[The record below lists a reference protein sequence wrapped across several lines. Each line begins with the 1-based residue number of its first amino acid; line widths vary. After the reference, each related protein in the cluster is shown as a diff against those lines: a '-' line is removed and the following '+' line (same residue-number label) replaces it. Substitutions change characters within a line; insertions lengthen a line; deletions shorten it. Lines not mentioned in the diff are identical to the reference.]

1 MTSYITGFAEHY
13 FKGGARVLFFS
24 DWEYVSRKRLRTA
37 DVEYFHFYFSQI
49 CQRNCLS
56 SLYSYFH
63 FSENAKR
70 EKEKKNKFRIFL
82 QNLEFFLCSKY
93 FKFCLGLVHN
103 WKQNR
108 GGYCFLSCLKR
119 FFSTTYGSCTLHPV
133 WVALGFEP
141 TTEELLAWI
150 PSLKPSPLKRG
161 ED

>member
-1 MTSYITGFAEHY
+1 MTSYITGFAGHY

-24 DWEYVSRKRLRTA
+24 DWGYVSRKRLRTA

-93 FKFCLGLVHN
+93 FKFCLRLVHN

-119 FFSTTYGSCTLHPV
+119 FFFYHIWFMHTSSS
-133 WVALGFEP
+133 LGGAGIR
-141 TTEELLAWI
+141 THDWGIT
-150 PSLKPSPLKRG
+150 SLDSFT
-161 ED
+161 